1 MYYISWLEVGRTFE
15 MGYFLGLQFIRFIS
29 VVIFRFI
36 LFMIR
41 IVIFLVRLM
50 RGRLRFMRSYGLK
63 GFLVSTIS
71 CSSFRLV
78 GDCGKREVVCSSG
91 FMFSSIRSKLLLV
104 IRVEIFSVQ
113 IWVFWFFL
121 VQSRWCRCTGM
132 GWMLQQGILTCCS
145 R

>member
-1 MYYISWLEVGRTFE
+1 M
-15 MGYFLGLQFIRFIS
+15 
-29 VVIFRFI
+29 VIFRFI

-63 GFLVSTIS
+63 GFLVSTIN

-78 GDCGKREVVCSSG
+78 GDCGKREVVCLSG

-104 IRVEIFSVQ
+104 IRVEIFSV
-113 IWVFWFFL
+113 
-121 VQSRWCRCTGM
+121 
-132 GWMLQQGILTCCS
+132 
-145 R
+145 